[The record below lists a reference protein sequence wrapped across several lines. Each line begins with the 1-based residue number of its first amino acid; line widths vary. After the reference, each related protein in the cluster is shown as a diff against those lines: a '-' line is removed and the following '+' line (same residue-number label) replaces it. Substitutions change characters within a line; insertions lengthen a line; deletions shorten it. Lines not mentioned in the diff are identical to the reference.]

1 MHEILRLVRK
11 NGFDSNL
18 ISNMHDCIPFANPNK
33 SKLSHG
39 KVDKVQSY
47 WHPVSNKGFQSIR
60 INNSNAHTKENITSN
75 LKLQRNRQ
83 YLL

>member
-1 MHEILRLVRK
+1 MSEEGEFVMYIILYLIRK
-11 NGFDSNL
+11 IRFDFYL

-60 INNSNAHTKENITSN
+60 INNSNAHTKENITS
-75 LKLQRNRQ
+75 
-83 YLL
+83 